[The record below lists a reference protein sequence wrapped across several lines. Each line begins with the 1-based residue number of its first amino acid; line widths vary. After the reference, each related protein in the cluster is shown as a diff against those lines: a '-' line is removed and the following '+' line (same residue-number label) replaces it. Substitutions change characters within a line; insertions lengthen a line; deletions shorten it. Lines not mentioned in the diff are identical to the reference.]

1 MLTTRLKVLQ
11 EFFTLVESK
20 TRRED
25 RLHVA
30 VGSRARRRRPRHLTP
45 KVNGGTRVSIFHA
58 TTEGGAS
65 STLVTPLNF

>member
-25 RLHVA
+25 RLHVLA
-30 VGSRARRRRPRHLTP
+30 VGSRA
-45 KVNGGTRVSIFHA
+45 VVA
-58 TTEGGAS
+58 
-65 STLVTPLNF
+65 LVI

>member
-11 EFFTLVESK
+11 EFFALVESK

-25 RLHVA
+25 RLHVV
-30 VGSRARRRRPRHLTP
+30 VGSRRRRPRHLTP
-45 KVNGGTRVSIFHA
+45 KVNGGTRVRIFHA

-65 STLVTPLNF
+65 STLVTQLNF